1 VYVALFYFYTMRI
14 LFTFLVV
21 FITFVSF
28 SQTTISGEVKD
39 NQGKPIQF
47 ATVFLKTNRV
57 GGVTTD
63 QGKFSFNA
71 KNNGAD
77 TLIVNASGFEQ
88 FKKPLV
94 FEGTEILLSIVL
106 KSKTKQLKT
115 IVINAGTIEATNE
128 RAVAVLRPL
137 DIVTTAGG
145 QGDIVGAI
153 QTLPGVQRN
162 GGDQT
167 GLQVRGGDVNESNVI
182 IDGMISQNAFNSSIP
197 GVSQRS
203 RFNPFQFKGTSF
215 SSGGY
220 SARYGQALSAILDL
234 QTNDLPEKSTFN
246 AGLNMAG
253 VSLSGSKL
261 MGNNAVEYSG
271 NYLNLSPFYGITP
284 TNVNYYNVP
293 EGGSFSTRY
302 VSKLDSSKG
311 IFKMNFSRSYTKT
324 GVEINNP
331 TTVGSKIR
339 FGLENNN
346 TYLNTSFR
354 YNVRPGKRY
363 FTSLSYSDNT
373 DNILFGIVPLL
384 RKDSRLQGRAEMKS
398 DIGERYDYTTGF
410 EYQHIQYE
418 QKFDTLLA
426 GFTESIGAYYYEG
439 EYKGGTKFAFKPG
452 VRVEYSA
459 LLKKG
464 NVSPRFAFAYKSSEN
479 GQFSFASGIFYQ
491 SANSNYLI
499 YGYRPD
505 FQISTHYMLNYQWI
519 KNSRVFRIEGYYKD
533 YQQLIL
539 EKGVAYSPNQF
550 RFVYGQIDNSGSGY
564 AQGIDFF
571 WRDKDLA
578 KNLDYWISYSY
589 VDTKRLY
596 QNYVSKAT
604 PDYVSPHNL
613 NVVMKYLVEKIST
626 NFSFTYSYASGR
638 PYYNPNNPVFLG
650 DKTKAYQNLALTASY
665 LKTFKKKIF
674 AVFYVS
680 LDNILNTHNVLGY
693 RYSADGSQ
701 RYEVLPP
708 LYRAV
713 FVGMNFSFSQFKQ
726 DEL

>member
-1 VYVALFYFYTMRI
+1 MKYSVVLLFIF
-14 LFTFLVV
+14 FN
-21 FITFVSF
+21 FISY
-28 SQTTISGEVKD
+28 SQTIISGEVKD
-39 NQGKPIQF
+39 KQGKPIPF
-47 ATVFLKTNRV
+47 ATVFLKANRV
-57 GGVTTD
+57 GGVTTNE
-63 QGKFSFNA
+63 GKFSFNA
-71 KNNGAD
+71 KNSGGD
-77 TLIVNASGFEQ
+77 TLVINAVGFEQ
-88 FKKPLV
+88 YKKLLV
-94 FEGTEILLSIVL
+94 FEGSEITLSVVL
-106 KSKTKQLKT
+106 KSKVKQLKT

-167 GLQVRGGDVNESNVI
+167 GLQVRGGDVNESNVV

-234 QTNDLPEKSTFN
+234 QTNDLPEKSTVN

-271 NYLNLSPFYGITP
+271 NYLNLSPFYEFTP
-284 TNVNYYNVP
+284 TNVNYYDVP
-293 EGGSFSTRY
+293 QGGSFSTRY
-302 VSKLDSSKG
+302 ISKLDSSKG
-311 IFKMNFSRSYTKT
+311 IFKMNFSRTYNKT
-324 GVEINNP
+324 GVEIP
-331 TTVGSKIR
+331 SPSLAGEKIK
-339 FGLENNN
+339 FGIENNN

-363 FTSLSYSDNT
+363 FTSVSYSDNT
-373 DNILFGIVPLL
+373 DNIQFGISPLA

-398 DIGERYDYTTGF
+398 DIGEKYDYTTGVEF
-410 EYQHIQYE
+410 QHIQYE
-418 QKFDTLLA
+418 QKFDALMLSYK
-426 GFTESIGAYYYEG
+426 ESMGAFYYEG
-439 EYKGGTKFAFKPG
+439 EYKPGSKFAFKPG
-452 VRVEYSA
+452 VRVEYSD

-491 SANSNYLI
+491 SANSNYLLF
-499 YGYRPD
+499 GYRPN

-533 YQQLIL
+533 YQQLIH
-539 EKGVAYSPNQF
+539 EKGVAYTPNQF
-550 RFVYGQIDNSGSGY
+550 RFAYGQVDNSGSGY
-564 AQGIDFF
+564 AQGVDFF

-589 VDTKRLY
+589 VDTKRIY
-596 QNYVSKAT
+596 QNYISKAT
-604 PDYVSPHNL
+604 PDYVSPNNV

-650 DKTKAYQNLALTASY
+650 DRTKDYQNLALTASY
-665 LKTFKKKIF
+665 LKTFKKKVF

-680 LDNILNTHNVLGY
+680 LDNILNTRNILGY
-693 RYSADGSQ
+693 RYSADGKE
-701 RYEVLPP
+701 RFEIIPP

-713 FVGMNFSFSQFKQ
+713 FIGMNFSFSQFNQ